1 MASRKA
7 LCVFGLA
14 LFNSS
19 AKTMFVKIGPFLTS
33 NLSFFKKLKPKISL
47 GKRSDVNC
55 ILLKSKLSAAVIDF
69 AKVVFQFGKIF
80 N

>member
-1 MASRKA
+1 
-7 LCVFGLA
+7 
-14 LFNSS
+14 
-19 AKTMFVKIGPFLTS
+19 MFVKIGPFLTS

-69 AKVVFQFGKIF
+69 AKVVFPVPGRSSINICPPDNILLMKF
-80 N
+80 